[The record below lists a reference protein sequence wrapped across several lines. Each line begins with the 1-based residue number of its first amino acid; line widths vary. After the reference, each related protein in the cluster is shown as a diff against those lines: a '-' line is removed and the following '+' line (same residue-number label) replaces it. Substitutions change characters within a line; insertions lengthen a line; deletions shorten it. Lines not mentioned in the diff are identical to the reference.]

1 MPHLHSHDDLL
12 RLAFDEV
19 RRAAASQPSVCVYL
33 LEALRL
39 LRDAAEETGQ
49 RQVPDAIAEQA
60 ELVVVGCEAA
70 GLLPADVDNVRRAYR
85 TRFGPDRAPA
95 SGSAN

>member
-19 RRAAASQPSVCVYL
+19 RRAAAPHPSVCIYL

-39 LRDAAEETGQ
+39 LRESADASGPHG
-49 RQVPDAIAEQA
+49 VSNGIAEQA
-60 ELVVVGCEAA
+60 ELVVLGSEAE
-70 GLLPADVDNVRRAYR
+70 GLLPADTANVRRAYQE
-85 TRFGPDRAPA
+85 RFGTDAA
-95 SGSAN
+95 GNGH